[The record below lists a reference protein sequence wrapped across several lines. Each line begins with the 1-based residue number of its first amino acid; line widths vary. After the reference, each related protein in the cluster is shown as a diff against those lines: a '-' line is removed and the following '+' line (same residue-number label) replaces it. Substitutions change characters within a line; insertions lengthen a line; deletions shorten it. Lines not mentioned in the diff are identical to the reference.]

1 MFWLGEKKNKSDP
14 FLLFITRT
22 NQIFVFC
29 FVFCCVNETTCHR
42 CKNWSWW
49 KSKSIDHRYFFV
61 VVEQWHFGI
70 LVTNQQFDL
79 IQFHDSWFHKI
90 KWKETKWQLIK
101 ETKTKHTLFFVSN
114 LSRLFIH
121 HASDKR
127 KIQQIKSK
135 VIVFSMTCKL
145 ITSLMFFYCKFIG
158 PKLGKCAAWWKKIV
172 AGGSFNSI

>member
-1 MFWLGEKKNKSDP
+1 MKIE
-14 FLLFITRT
+14 
-22 NQIFVFC
+22 
-29 FVFCCVNETTCHR
+29 
-42 CKNWSWW
+42 
-49 KSKSIDHRYFFV
+49 IDRSPLFFV

-101 ETKTKHTLFFVSN
+101 ETKTKHTLLFVSN

-145 ITSLMFFYCKFIG
+145 ITSLMYFYCKFIG
-158 PKLGKCAAWWKKIV
+158 LKLGKCAVWWKKIV
-172 AGGSFNSI
+172 RILWPGGSFNSI